1 MPYEPKYKPENF
13 LEVLDNTK
21 PTNLSYISKI
31 VGCSRDV
38 AKMNILQLEMLGKVK
53 KVETLGV
60 KENLWIKI

>member
-1 MPYEPKYKPENF
+1 MPYEPKYKPESF

>member
-1 MPYEPKYKPENF
+1 MPYEPKYKLENF

-21 PTNLSYISKI
+21 PTNISYISKI

-38 AKMNILQLEMLGKVK
+38 VKMNLLQLEATGKVQ

-60 KENLWIKI
+60 KESLWIKI

>member
-13 LEVLDNTK
+13 LEVLYNTK

>member
-1 MPYEPKYKPENF
+1 MPYEPKYKLENF

-21 PTNLSYISKI
+21 PTNISYISKI
-31 VGCSRDV
+31 VGCSRDI

-60 KENLWIKI
+60 KESLWIKI